1 VRGPAAGDA
10 AQSAF
15 RRAARNR
22 KLRAGVARRRIAT
35 YPFRDAVRKCPM
47 KSLAALF
54 AAGSSLLSLAL
65 AADLAE
71 PPADARTWVI
81 LSAGGQHGEEK
92 VWTDGDGVRRARMKI
107 VLRGLTFDVD
117 HATTIGADGRVTAME
132 IRGATPSGDAGET
145 FRIENNAAKWKTPA
159 DAGEAPWRDNLVYI
173 PFGGPADVNA
183 VLLDTLLKDAD
194 GRLDALP
201 GGEVRVSDLTT
212 LAVTAKGKTKMLTAK
227 AVEGVS
233 FDPAV
238 VWVDDKSQFF
248 ATVGWLS
255 WLPKGWESV
264 RQQLIDAETDAL
276 AARAPALVVKIAKTP
291 EGAVL
296 FRNVTIYDG
305 AAFKKKMSVL
315 VEGAKIADVGK
326 GQKVRAPD
334 GASVIDGDG
343 KTLVPGLWD
352 MHYHSGGDGSGLLA
366 LSQGVVNVRDI
377 GNEKQT
383 LLARKKRIDEGQLLG
398 PTIFPILGMDGDGPL
413 SAQGF
418 VRIKSV
424 EEGKKELAIGKEEG
438 HLGVKL
444 YGTINP
450 EWVAPL
456 AEEAHRLGMSVQ
468 GHIPA
473 GMRPS
478 EAVAAGYDGINHIN
492 FVVMDAMPDDVVK
505 TSNGLNRF
513 FGPGKHAQHLDLGAE
528 PMKGFIET
536 LAAKQIVIDP
546 TLTVYEQS
554 FVPDQGEVPA
564 AALPFLGVVP
574 PQVERQFKS
583 GGLVAPEGYDATR
596 ADMRASFLK
605 LVETVRVMHEKG
617 VPIVAGT
624 DGLPSDLIRELE
636 LYVQAGMTNAEAL
649 ATATSVAAKVL
660 GVGDNVGSI
669 AAGQEADLLLVNGDV
684 SKSLAALRQVE
695 LVMQDGRMMDGAA
708 LREAAGYSGLPK

>member
-1 VRGPAAGDA
+1 M
-10 AQSAF
+10 
-15 RRAARNR
+15 
-22 KLRAGVARRRIAT
+22 K
-35 YPFRDAVRKCPM
+35 PF
-47 KSLAALF
+47 AALL
-54 AAGSSLLSLAL
+54 AAGSSLLTVAFAS
-65 AADLAE
+65 DLAE
-71 PPADARTWVI
+71 APATAKVWSI

-92 VWTDGDGVRRARMKI
+92 VWTDKDGVRRARMKI
-107 VLRGLTFDVD
+107 VLRGLTYDVD
-117 HATTIGADGRVTAME
+117 HATTIGADGRPTAIE
-132 IRGATPSGDAGET
+132 IRGVTPSGDAGET
-145 FRIENNAAKWKTPA
+145 FRTENNLATWKTPA
-159 DAGEAPWRDNLVYI
+159 DEGEAPWRDNLLYI

-183 VLLDTLLKDAD
+183 VVLSALLKDAD
-194 GRLDALP
+194 GKIDALP
-201 GGEVRVSDLTT
+201 GGAVRIGELTT
-212 LAVTAKGKTKMLTAK
+212 LKVAAKGKSKFLRAMAI
-227 AVEGVS
+227 EGVS
-233 FDPAV
+233 FEPSV
-238 VWVDDKSQFF
+238 VWIDDKGDFF

-255 WLPKGWESV
+255 WLPKGWEGV
-264 RQQLIDAETDAL
+264 RQQLIDAETEAL
-276 AARAPALVVKIAKTP
+276 AARAPALVAKIAKKP

-296 FRNVTIYDG
+296 FQNVTLYDG
-305 AAFKKKMSVL
+305 AAFQKKMSVL
-315 VEGAKIADVGK
+315 VEGGKIAAAGK
-326 GQKVRAPD
+326 GKKVKAPE
-334 GASVIDGDG
+334 GASVIDGKG

-352 MHYHSGGDGSGLLA
+352 MHYHSGGDGSGVLA

-377 GNEKQT
+377 GNEKIT
-383 LLARKKRIDEGQLLG
+383 LLERKKRIDDGQLLG

-418 VRIKSV
+418 VRIRSV
-424 EEGKKELAIGKEEG
+424 EEGKKELAIGKGEG

-456 AEEAHRLGMSVQ
+456 AAEAHRLGMSVQ

-513 FGPGKHAQHLDLGAE
+513 FGPGKHAQHLDLSAE

-536 LAAKQIVIDP
+536 LAAKKIVIDP

-554 FVPDQGEVPA
+554 FVPEQGEVAA
-564 AALPFLGVVP
+564 AALPFLGAVP

-583 GGLVAPEGYDATR
+583 GGLVAPEGFDATR
-596 ADMRASFLK
+596 ADMRASFAK

-636 LYVQAGMTNAEAL
+636 LYVTAGMTNAQAL
-649 ATATSVAAKVL
+649 ATATSGAAKVL
-660 GVGDNVGSI
+660 GLGDKVGSI

-684 SKSLAALRQVE
+684 SKSIGALRQVDR
-695 LVMQDGRMMDGAA
+695 VMQDGLLMEGAA

>member
-1 VRGPAAGDA
+1 
-10 AQSAF
+10 
-15 RRAARNR
+15 
-22 KLRAGVARRRIAT
+22 
-35 YPFRDAVRKCPM
+35 M
-47 KSLAALF
+47 KTLAALL
-54 AAGSSLLSLAL
+54 AAGSSLFSLAF
-65 AADLAE
+65 AEGLAE
-71 PPADARTWVI
+71 PPASAKTWSI
-81 LSAGGQHGEEK
+81 LSAGGQHGEER
-92 VWTDGDGVRRARMKI
+92 VWTDKDGVRRARMKI
-107 VLRGLTFDVD
+107 VLRGLTYDVD
-117 HATTIGADGRVTAME
+117 HATTIGADGRVASME
-132 IRGATPSGDAGET
+132 IRGVTPSGDATES
-145 FRIENNAAKWKTPA
+145 FRIENNVARWKTPA

-183 VLLDTLLKDAD
+183 MLLGALLKDAD
-194 GRLDALP
+194 GRLEALP

-212 LAVTAKGKTKMLTAK
+212 LTVTAKGKKKTLTAK

-233 FDPAV
+233 FDPLV
-238 VWVDDKSQFF
+238 VWTDDKGALF

-255 WLPKGWESV
+255 WLPKGWEGV
-264 RQQLIDAETDAL
+264 RQQLIDAETEAL
-276 AARAPALVVKIAKTP
+276 AARAPALVARIAKKP
-291 EGAVL
+291 ESAVL
-296 FRNVTIYDG
+296 FRNVTLFDG

-315 VEGAKIADVGK
+315 VEGDRITAVGK
-326 GQKVRAPD
+326 GKKVKAPA
-334 GASVIDGDG
+334 GASVIDGAE

-352 MHYHSGGDGSGLLA
+352 MHYHSGGDGSGVLA

-377 GNEKQT
+377 GNEKAT

-418 VRIKSV
+418 VRIKSI
-424 EEGKKELAIGKEEG
+424 EEGKKELGIGKDEG

-478 EAVAAGYDGINHIN
+478 AAVAAGYDGINHIN
-492 FVVMDAMPDDVVK
+492 FVVMDAMPDEVVE

-513 FGPGKHAQHLDLGAE
+513 FGPGKHAQHIDLNAE

-554 FVPDQGEVPA
+554 FVPAQGEVAA
-564 AALPFLGVVP
+564 AALPFVGVVP
-574 PQVERQFKS
+574 PQVERGFKS
-583 GGLVAPEGYDATR
+583 GGLVAPEGFDATR
-596 ADMRASFLK
+596 EDMRASFLK

-624 DGLPSDLIRELE
+624 DGYPSDLIRELE
-636 LYVQAGMTNAEAL
+636 LYVIAGMTNAEAL
-649 ATATSVAAKVL
+649 ATATSVAA
-660 GVGDNVGSI
+660 NVIGAGGNTGSI
-669 AAGQEADLLLVNGDV
+669 AVGQEADLLLVKGDV
-684 SKSLAALRQVE
+684 SKSIAALRQVD
-695 LVMQDGRMMDGAA
+695 LVMQNGRMMEGAA